1 LGGLT
6 EQYWIDY
13 NLTGDAV
20 LFWGT
25 LSAEGWLALLPIRFF
40 TFQEV
45 GLPMDSSDRVVWQFA
60 QTNQMIL
67 ITANRNMKG
76 DDSLKQTIREE
87 NIPTSL
93 PILTVGN
100 PDRFDQS
107 NYRQRCANRL
117 IEILFDLENYVGI
130 GRIFIP

>member
-1 LGGLT
+1 MNFL
-6 EQYWIDY
+6 IDY

-25 LSAEGWLALLPIRFF
+25 LSAEGWLDVLPIRFF
-40 TFQEV
+40 TFKEV
-45 GLPMDSSDRVVWQFA
+45 GLPMNSSDCDVWRFA

-76 DDSLKQTIREE
+76 ADSLERTIRDE
-87 NIPTSL
+87 NTTNSL
-93 PILTVGN
+93 PILTIAN
-100 PDRFDQS
+100 PSRFDER
-107 NYRQRCANRL
+107 NYREKCATRM
-117 IEILFDLENYVGI
+117 IEILLDLENYMGA

>member
-1 LGGLT
+1 MNFL
-6 EQYWIDY
+6 IDY

-25 LSAEGWLALLPIRFF
+25 LSAEGWLDLLSIRFF

-45 GLPMDSSDRVVWQFA
+45 KLPMDSSDRVVWQFA

-67 ITANRNMKG
+67 VTANRNMKG
-76 DDSLKQTIREE
+76 DNSLEQTIREE
-87 NIPTSL
+87 NTPTSL
-93 PILTVGN
+93 PILTIGN
-100 PDRFDQS
+100 PDRFDES
-107 NYRQRCANRL
+107 NYRQKCATRL
-117 IEILFDLENYVGI
+117 IEILFDLENYKGV

>member
-1 LGGLT
+1 MNFL
-6 EQYWIDY
+6 IDY

-25 LSAEGWLALLPIRFF
+25 LSAEGWLDLLPIRFF

-45 GLPMDSSDRVVWQFA
+45 ELPMDSSDRVVWDFA

-76 DDSLKQTIREE
+76 DDSLEQTMREE
-87 NIPTSL
+87 NTPTSL
-93 PILTVGN
+93 PILTIGN
-100 PDRFDQS
+100 PAQFDES
-107 NYRQRCANRL
+107 SYRQRYATRL
-117 IEILFDLENYVGI
+117 IEILFDLKNYMGV

>member
-1 LGGLT
+1 MNFL
-6 EQYWIDY
+6 IDY

-25 LSAEGWLALLPIRFF
+25 LSAEGWLDWLPVRFF

-45 GLPMDSSDRVVWQFA
+45 ELPMDSSDRLVWQFA
-60 QTNQMIL
+60 QTHQMIL

-76 DDSLKQTIREE
+76 DDSLEQIVREE
-87 NIPTSL
+87 NTPTSL
-93 PILTVGN
+93 PILTIGN
-100 PDRFDQS
+100 PDRFDES
-107 NYRQRCANRL
+107 SYRQKCATRL
-117 IEILFDLENYVGI
+117 IEILLDQENYLGV

>member
-1 LGGLT
+1 MHFL
-6 EQYWIDY
+6 IDY

-25 LSAEGWLALLPIRFF
+25 LSAEGWLDLLPIRFF

-45 GLPMDSSDRVVWQFA
+45 ELPMDSSDRAVWNFA

-76 DDSLKQTIREE
+76 DDSLEQILRQE
-87 NIPTSL
+87 NTPTSL

-100 PDRFDQS
+100 PDRLDES
-107 NYRQRCANRL
+107 NYRQKSATRGLRPETQKFTL
-117 IEILFDLENYVGI
+117 P
-130 GRIFIP
+130 R

>member
-1 LGGLT
+1 MNFL
-6 EQYWIDY
+6 IDY

-25 LSAEGWLALLPIRFF
+25 LSAEGWLDLLPIRFC

-45 GLPMDSSDRVVWQFA
+45 GLPMNSSDRVVWQFA

-76 DDSLKQTIREE
+76 DDSLEQTIREE
-87 NIPTSL
+87 NQPTSL
-93 PILTVGN
+93 PILTIGN
-100 PDRFDQS
+100 PDRLDES
-107 NYRQRCANRL
+107 NYRQKCATRL
-117 IEILFDLENYVGI
+117 IEIVFDLENYLGVG
-130 GRIFIP
+130 RVFIP

>member
-1 LGGLT
+1 MNFL
-6 EQYWIDY
+6 IDY

-25 LSAEGWLALLPIRFF
+25 LSAEGWLNLLPIRFF

-45 GLPMDSSDRVVWQFA
+45 GLPMDSSDRLVWQFA

-76 DDSLKQTIREE
+76 DDSLEQTIREE
-87 NIPTSL
+87 NTPISL
-93 PILTVGN
+93 PIMTIGN
-100 PDRFDQS
+100 PDRLDEIS
-107 NYRQRCANRL
+107 YRQKCATRL
-117 IEILFDLENYVGI
+117 IEIVFDIENYLGVG
-130 GRIFIP
+130 RVFIP

>member
-1 LGGLT
+1 MNFL
-6 EQYWIDY
+6 IDY

-25 LSAEGWLALLPIRFF
+25 LSAEGWLDLLPIRFF

-45 GLPMDSSDRVVWQFA
+45 ELPMDSSDRAVWDFA

-76 DDSLKQTIREE
+76 DDSLEQTMRKH
-87 NIPTSL
+87 NTPTSL
-93 PILTVGN
+93 PILTIGN
-100 PDRFDQS
+100 PDRFDES
-107 NYRQRCANRL
+107 SYRQKCATRL
-117 IEILFDLENYVGI
+117 IEILFDLENHMGV